1 MSNWIGPNQV
11 CRIGTLAVSRERI
24 LAGRRYFRAMS
35 ARPGGLL
42 PTTNHAP
49 PRPHQVT
56 LTARR
61 TLVALQ
67 CQVLDCF
74 NAVNCF
80 LLFNFQTFLS
90 IRPFMKLVAALLIPP
105 SPRLT
110 GETQWLNPPRKGA
123 ANRCSSLIPLDLDSF
138 THTHEHKLPLVILAL
153 SCPTSP

>member
-1 MSNWIGPNQV
+1 MKFSPCISFQP
-11 CRIGTLAVSRERI
+11 IT
-24 LAGRRYFRAMS
+24 
-35 ARPGGLL
+35 ARPR
-42 PTTNHAP
+42 PTTNHVP
-49 PRPHQVT
+49 PRPHHVI

-80 LLFNFQTFLS
+80 LLFNFQTFHS

-110 GETQWLNPPRKGA
+110 GETQWLKGHHSA
-123 ANRCSSLIPLDLDSF
+123 RVLVPTPLLISSLISLDLDSTIKHTS
-138 THTHEHKLPLVILAL
+138 THKFNWQNALQLA
-153 SCPTSP
+153 PKKT

>member
-11 CRIGTLAVSRERI
+11 CQIGTLAVSRVRI
-24 LAGRRYFRAMS
+24 LVGRRYFRAMS

-110 GETQWLNPPRKGA
+110 GETQWLNPPKGGNPRK
-123 ANRCSSLIPLDLDSF
+123 SLLIAYTAWSGLIH
-138 THTHEHKLPLVILAL
+138 THTN
-153 SCPTSP
+153 TNSPRWY